1 MWTNNIL
8 LISILQLGAKKT
20 GGLGAQK
27 AKKTF
32 AEIEKE
38 AEIADQMKVRI
49 EEERQADEAKRVE
62 DEATATA
69 NMKLAYQV
77 CGQPYLLIL
86 HICIWFAM

>member
-1 MWTNNIL
+1 
-8 LISILQLGAKKT
+8 
-20 GGLGAQK
+20 
-27 AKKTF
+27 
-32 AEIEKE
+32 
-38 AEIADQMKVRI
+38 MKVRI

-77 CGQPYLLIL
+77 CGQPYFLIL

>member
-1 MWTNNIL
+1 M
-8 LISILQLGAKKT
+8 QLGAKKT

-77 CGQPYLLIL
+77 WPIIFCTLTYCAFGCYVRKTAIKTT
-86 HICIWFAM
+86 IF